1 MHSKRG
7 PLRRTPV
14 SVVFPEGPEIVHCEV
29 EDVREDSAFRVP
41 QVNALVAGPL
51 VVWPCASLART
62 TVSSTK
68 PTLLI
73 GLDYAAA
80 APDFQCGCFAHLNY
94 IPVQANLAA
103 SARGESAGLS
113 EQWRMSRRGLLQASL
128 GGVVAGCSATPGG
141 SSFEAGP
148 PLAPIRASTDRIFDI
163 AVCLRPFRPAGPR
176 VETERLGDVLVVHN
190 YGHGGSGW
198 SLSWGSSARAVRLA
212 MQASPA
218 EVAVIG
224 CGALGLTSAILAQRA
239 GARVTIYARDQLP
252 ETTSARATG
261 EWTPDSRIALVN
273 AAAPGFAAVWEEM
286 ARASFKAHRNYLGLP
301 GTPVEWID
309 QYAASSDTAPSSQ
322 SSDTD
327 RTIPPTV
334 TFASY
339 ARRIRDL
346 TPNWRPVP
354 ADKTPFKATS
364 VARGEIMVFNIAD
377 YGHTLMND
385 FFIAGGQFRRA
396 DFRTPAQIANLG
408 KKVVINC
415 TGYGARALWKD
426 ETMVPV
432 RGQIARLIPQPEV
445 RYGLVYRHVLTVP
458 RRDGLVVQSFAGGE
472 KRGWDDTNEAP
483 DRAEAEQAVRTLA
496 ELFTTSA

>member
-1 MHSKRG
+1 MGERG
-7 PLRRTPV
+7 
-14 SVVFPEGPEIVHCEV
+14 
-29 EDVREDSAFRVP
+29 
-41 QVNALVAGPL
+41 Q
-51 VVWPCASLART
+51 
-62 TVSSTK
+62 
-68 PTLLI
+68 
-73 GLDYAAA
+73 
-80 APDFQCGCFAHLNY
+80 
-94 IPVQANLAA
+94 
-103 SARGESAGLS
+103 
-113 EQWRMSRRGLLQASL
+113 MSRRRLLQASL
-128 GGVVAGCSATPGG
+128 LGSGALAGCSPAPAG
-141 SSFEAGP
+141 SSFDAGP
-148 PLAPIRASTDRIFDI
+148 PLVPIRARTDRIIDI

-176 VETERLGDVLVVHN
+176 VETERLGDTLVVHN

-239 GARVTIYARDQLP
+239 GARVTIYARDQLQ

-261 EWTPDSRIALVN
+261 EWTPDSRVALVG
-273 AAAPGFAAVWEEM
+273 AAAPDFGTVWEEM
-286 ARASFKAHRNYLGLP
+286 ARTAFKAHRNYLGLP

-309 QYAASSDTAPSSQ
+309 QYAASDGPAPSSQ
-322 SSDTD
+322 GGDAD
-327 RTIPPTV
+327 RMIPPTI

-339 ARRIRDL
+339 AGRIRDL
-346 TPNWRPVP
+346 TPRWRHVP
-354 ADKTPFKATS
+354 ADKTPFKAAAVS
-364 VARGEIMVFNIAD
+364 RGEIMVFNIAD

-385 FFIAGGQFRRA
+385 FFVAGGQYRRA
-396 DFRTPAQIANLG
+396 DFRAPSQVATLG

-426 ETMVPV
+426 ETLVPV
-432 RGQIARLIPQPEV
+432 RGQIARLIPQPDV
-445 RYGLVYRHVLTVP
+445 RYGLVYRQVLAVP

-472 KRGWDDTNEAP
+472 KQGYGDANETP

>member
-1 MHSKRG
+1 
-7 PLRRTPV
+7 
-14 SVVFPEGPEIVHCEV
+14 V
-29 EDVREDSAFRVP
+29 E
-41 QVNALVAGPL
+41 QAGRL
-51 VVWPCASLART
+51 
-62 TVSSTK
+62 
-68 PTLLI
+68 
-73 GLDYAAA
+73 G
-80 APDFQCGCFAHLNY
+80 
-94 IPVQANLAA
+94 
-103 SARGESAGLS
+103 
-113 EQWRMSRRGLLQASL
+113 RRGLLQASL
-128 GGVVAGCSATPGG
+128 AGALAGCSTMPG
-141 SSFEAGP
+141 SSFEPALQ
-148 PLAPIRASTDRIFDI
+148 LAPIRARTDRIFDI

-176 VETERLGDVLVVHN
+176 VETERLGDTLVVHN

-261 EWTPDSRIALVN
+261 EWTPDSRIALAS
-273 AAAPGFAAVWEEM
+273 AAAANFGTVWEEM
-286 ARASFKAHRNYLGLP
+286 ARAAFKRHRNYLGLP

-309 QYAASSDTAPSSQ
+309 QYAVSDDTPRRSDTAGSSTGTPAV
-322 SSDTD
+322 D
-327 RTIPPTV
+327 
-334 TFASY
+334 FASY

-346 TPNWRPVP
+346 TPNWRRLP
-354 ADKTPFKATS
+354 ADATPFKATS
-364 VARGEIMVFNIAD
+364 VSRNEIMVFNIAD

-396 DFRTPAQIANLG
+396 EFQAPRQIAALRQ
-408 KKVVINC
+408 KVVINC

-426 ETMVPV
+426 ETLVPV

-445 RYGLVYRHVLTVP
+445 RYGLVYRSVLTVP
-458 RRDGLVVQSFAGGE
+458 RRDGLVVQSFARGE
-472 KRGWDDTNEAP
+472 MQGWDDTNETP

-496 ELFTTSA
+496 ELFTKSA

>member
-1 MHSKRG
+1 M
-7 PLRRTPV
+7 
-14 SVVFPEGPEIVHCEV
+14 E
-29 EDVREDSAFRVP
+29 
-41 QVNALVAGPL
+41 QAGRL
-51 VVWPCASLART
+51 
-62 TVSSTK
+62 
-68 PTLLI
+68 
-73 GLDYAAA
+73 G
-80 APDFQCGCFAHLNY
+80 
-94 IPVQANLAA
+94 
-103 SARGESAGLS
+103 
-113 EQWRMSRRGLLQASL
+113 RRGLLQASL
-128 GGVVAGCSATPGG
+128 AGALAGCSTMPG
-141 SSFEAGP
+141 SSFEPALQ
-148 PLAPIRASTDRIFDI
+148 LAPIRARTDRIFDI

-176 VETERLGDVLVVHN
+176 VETERLGDTLVVHN

-261 EWTPDSRIALVN
+261 EWTPDSRIALAN
-273 AAAPGFAAVWEEM
+273 AAAANFGTVWEEM
-286 ARASFKAHRNYLGLP
+286 ARAAFKTHRDYLGLP

-309 QYAASSDTAPSSQ
+309 QYAVSDDTPAHSSGNTGSSTGKPAV
-322 SSDTD
+322 D
-327 RTIPPTV
+327 
-334 TFASY
+334 FASY

-346 TPNWRPVP
+346 TPNWRRVP
-354 ADKTPFKATS
+354 ADATPFKATS
-364 VARGEIMVFNIAD
+364 VARSEIMVFNIAD

-396 DFRTPAQIANLG
+396 EFQAPRQIAALRQ
-408 KKVVINC
+408 KVVINC

-426 ETMVPV
+426 ETLVPV

-445 RYGLVYRHVLTVP
+445 RYGLVYRSVLTVP
-458 RRDGLVVQSFAGGE
+458 RRDGLVVQSFARGE
-472 KRGWDDTNEAP
+472 MQGWDDTNEAP

-496 ELFTTSA
+496 ELFTKSA

>member
-1 MHSKRG
+1 M
-7 PLRRTPV
+7 
-14 SVVFPEGPEIVHCEV
+14 
-29 EDVREDSAFRVP
+29 
-41 QVNALVAGPL
+41 
-51 VVWPCASLART
+51 
-62 TVSSTK
+62 
-68 PTLLI
+68 
-73 GLDYAAA
+73 
-80 APDFQCGCFAHLNY
+80 
-94 IPVQANLAA
+94 
-103 SARGESAGLS
+103 LS
-113 EQWRMSRRGLLQASL
+113 QTGRLGRRGLLQASL
-128 GGVVAGCSATPGG
+128 AGALAGCSTTPG
-141 SSFEAGP
+141 SSFEPALQ
-148 PLAPIRASTDRIFDI
+148 LAPIRARTDRIFDI

-176 VETERLGDVLVVHN
+176 VETERLGDTLVVHN

-261 EWTPDSRIALVN
+261 EWTPNSRIALAN
-273 AAAPGFAAVWEEM
+273 AAAANFGTVWEEM
-286 ARASFKAHRNYLGLP
+286 ARAAFKTHRDYLGLP

-309 QYAASSDTAPSSQ
+309 QYAVSDDTPRHSTSSVNTGSS
-322 SSDTD
+322 TGK
-327 RTIPPTV
+327 PAV
-334 TFASY
+334 EFASY

-346 TPNWRPVP
+346 TPNWRRVP
-354 ADKTPFKATS
+354 ADATPFKATS
-364 VARGEIMVFNIAD
+364 VARSEIMVFNIAD

-396 DFRTPAQIANLG
+396 EFQAPRQIAALR

-426 ETMVPV
+426 ETLVPV

-445 RYGLVYRHVLTVP
+445 RYGLVYRSVLTVP

-472 KRGWDDTNEAP
+472 TQGYDDTNETP

-496 ELFTTSA
+496 ELFTKSA